1 MKHIFMLSN
10 LFKSHL
16 IRHPGTERA
25 FKDTQRT
32 IEHSE
37 ALRSTQRVLGHLG
50 TRRTLRGHSG
60 TRALKALGH
69 LGTWTLRVLG
79 HLGTWALRALR
90 HLGTQGTRALGHLGT
105 RGTLLSRLC
114 LTQRFCKLSKK
125 VTF

>member
-37 ALRSTQRVLGHLG
+37 ALGHSESTKRTLGHLEG
-50 TRRTLRGHSG
+50 TQ
-60 TRALKALGH
+60 ALGD
-69 LGTWTLRVLG
+69 LR
-79 HLGTWALRALR
+79 HLGTWAL
-90 HLGTQGTRALGHLGT
+90 GHLGYS
-105 RGTLLSRLC
+105 GT
-114 LTQRFCKLSKK
+114 
-125 VTF
+125 

>member
-37 ALRSTQRVLGHLG
+37 ALRSTRRVLGHLG

-60 TRALKALGH
+60 TWRALGH
-69 LGTWTLRVLG
+69 LR
-79 HLGTWALRALR
+79 HLGTWALGHLGYSGTWVLGHLE
-90 HLGTQGTRALGHLGT
+90 HLGTWALKELEHSGTWVLGALYLAD
-105 RGTLLSRLC
+105 S
-114 LTQRFCKLSKK
+114 
-125 VTF
+125 V